1 MNKNIAIA
9 NMCVQELS
17 QSAKVFIVLQYMYV
31 RRISVG

>member
-17 QSAKVFIVLQYMYV
+17 QSAKVFIVLQ
-31 RRISVG
+31 